1 MRYLTP
7 ADLIAIHELLLS
19 VFGGM
24 RGITEAGFGRLE
36 AAAATPQTSVFGE
49 EIYGSIAEKAAAL
62 CLAVVRSHPFS
73 DGNKRVALVALD
85 VFLGLNGA
93 QLSATND
100 AAYAMIMGLARG
112 EIGGAELA
120 EWVTQ
125 HVRLGFRDQGLGAN
139 LADSQSPIAN
149 RQAPIVYLEL
159 DDILD
164 IRDRVAGAYG
174 APFEIM
180 TMHGL
185 LSALAAPRRSAFG
198 AEAFPTLAEKAAALA
213 FALVQNHPFWDG
225 NKRIASAALRLFLD
239 RNRAILTAHDIDL
252 RVFTTGIAK
261 GALQGGVLAK
271 WIRDHI

>member
-49 EIYGSIAEKAAAL
+49 EIYGGVAEKAAAL
-62 CLAVVRSHPFS
+62 CLAVIRSHPFS

-85 VFLGLNGA
+85 VFLALNGA
-93 QLSATND
+93 RLSATND
-100 AAYAMIMGLARG
+100 AAYTMIMGLARG
-112 EIGGAELA
+112 EIGGGELA

-125 HVRLGFRDQGLGAN
+125 HVRLGAESAASRPPISDR
-139 LADSQSPIAN
+139 QSLIA
-149 RQAPIVYLEL
+149 YLEL
-159 DDILD
+159 DDILG
-164 IRDRVAGAYG
+164 IRDRLVGAYG

-198 AEAFPTLAEKAAALA
+198 AEAFPTLAEKAAAMA
-213 FALVQNHPFWDG
+213 FALVQYHPFWDG
-225 NKRIASAALRLFLD
+225 YKRIASAALRLFLD

-261 GALQGGVLAK
+261 GALQGGVLVK